1 MAGEQIP
8 VIDISNIDEASGAQ
22 LVDAVHD
29 WGFAF
34 IKGSNTG
41 FSAPLIDRLFELSG
55 TLFKLPSEEK
65 ESCAISS
72 NNKGWSRLHSE
83 TLDPKNQKKGDLKEA
98 FNFGEFV
105 NGKAQQPIPP
115 SLAHKEAEIGDFADR
130 CSGLCMQLLRLFALG
145 LKISETDGGQAW
157 FARHHDASKGPSGSI
172 LRLLYY
178 PAPGACLPDT
188 DASALRAGAHSDY
201 GSITLLFQRSSQPG
215 LEVLSPQTDWSSVPV
230 WPPGTEGDQY
240 PPILVNVGDLLS
252 YWTNGF
258 LKSTVHRVVFPPNGG
273 STDRY
278 SVAYFCHPAN
288 DTKLAPVPSEVVTTA
303 LASTGTNRDVLTGSR
318 TLTAEDHLR
327 SRLAATYGWEK
338 GRNGES

>member
-1 MAGEQIP
+1 MAGQQIP
-8 VIDISNIDEASGAQ
+8 VIDISNIDEASVIPAFQ
-22 LVDAVHD
+22 LRL
-29 WGFAF
+29 
-34 IKGSNTG
+34 
-41 FSAPLIDRLFELSG
+41 LIDFSTCRGLYSDYHSRRRNLVPSARTTKVGLVYIQRRLIRS
-55 TLFKLPSEEK
+55 
-65 ESCAISS
+65 I
-72 NNKGWSRLHSE
+72 RRV
-83 TLDPKNQKKGDLKEA
+83 

-105 NGKAQQPIPP
+105 NGKAQQPMPP
-115 SLAHKEAEIGDFADR
+115 SLAQQEAEINDFADR
-130 CSGLCMQLLRLFALG
+130 CRGLCMQLLRLFALG
-145 LKISETDGGQAW
+145 LKIDETDGGQAW

-178 PAPGACLPDT
+178 PAPGVCEQDP

-201 GSITLLFQRSSQPG
+201 GSITLLFQRSAQPG
-215 LEVLSPQTDWSSVPV
+215 LEVLSPQAHWSSVPV
-230 WPPGTEGDQY
+230 WPPGTEEDQY

-258 LKSTVHRVVFPPNGG
+258 LKSTVHRVVFPPNGA

-288 DTKLAPVPSEVVTTA
+288 DTKLAPVPSEVVTAA
-303 LASTGTNRDVLTGSR
+303 LDSTGIKQDVLGGSR

-338 GRNGES
+338 GADGES